1 MKKEAEVKKII
12 NYPIEQ
18 VYDIFTNREDY
29 SWRNEISDFK
39 KTGENSFEETNHND
53 LTTSYKVIEKRPLEY
68 FKIEM
73 DNKII
78 DGFFDIKFRKIDDNS
93 TEVTLH
99 QVNNYK
105 NLFSYI
111 ANSIFLKLDKV
122 LNLYIYQV
130 ERELKQRNITEM

>member
-1 MKKEAEVKKII
+1 MKREAEVKKII
-12 NYPIEQ
+12 KYPIEQ

-53 LTTSYKVIEKRPLEY
+53 LTTSYKVIDKRPLEY

-78 DGFFDIKFRKIDDNS
+78 DGFFDIKFRKIDDKS

-105 NLFSYI
+105 NFFSYI

>member
-12 NYPIEQ
+12 KYPIEQ

-53 LTTSYKVIEKRPLEY
+53 LTTSYKVIDKSPLEY

-105 NLFSYI
+105 NFFSYI

>member
-1 MKKEAEVKKII
+1 MKKEAEVKKTIK
-12 NYPIEQ
+12 YPIEQ

-105 NLFSYI
+105 NFFSYI

>member
-12 NYPIEQ
+12 KYPIEQ

-53 LTTSYKVIEKRPLEY
+53 LTTSYKVIEKRSLEY

-78 DGFFDIKFRKIDDNS
+78 DGFFDIKFRKIDDNF

-105 NLFSYI
+105 NFFSYI